1 MGFIFKDSSSS
12 WLFLASEGAPL
23 VSVMVIDAMEVR
35 SRTGSIIIHH
45 FKLNESSLHIETDDN
60 RSAEIPYEKV
70 EVLLPATSTVTFSKI
85 KTMTE
90 RKLSLGK
97 TLLTGGIPMFNKVT
111 RQEEMTSRDS
121 RKILYL
127 YVIKRREPIIFSED
141 TVTYEG
147 LGEAMKL
154 SFHGAAQGVTGSCHL
169 LE

>member
-1 MGFIFKDSSSS
+1 
-12 WLFLASEGAPL
+12 
-23 VSVMVIDAMEVR
+23 
-35 SRTGSIIIHH
+35 
-45 FKLNESSLHIETDDN
+45 
-60 RSAEIPYEKV
+60 
-70 EVLLPATSTVTFSKI
+70 
-85 KTMTE
+85 MTE

-154 SFHGAAQGVTGSCHL
+154 SRGMNFTYLINELHRRCTGAAYDDRLLQRIGQARLLGPTLNPDTNLDIAAEILVKSLRLSRSSGRTGESGKS
-169 LE
+169 